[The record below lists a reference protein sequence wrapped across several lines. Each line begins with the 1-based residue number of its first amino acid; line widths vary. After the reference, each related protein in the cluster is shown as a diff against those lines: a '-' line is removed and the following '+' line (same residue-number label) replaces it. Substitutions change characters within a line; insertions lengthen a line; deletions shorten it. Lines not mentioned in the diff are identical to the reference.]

1 LGAQVRL
8 REKLLRVWLDRGG
21 EHVDERARQ
30 SERNLQ
36 EIKQR
41 TRRLEQMLDVKLQD
55 GQNLRRD
62 GRR

>member
-8 REKLLRVWLDRGG
+8 REKLLRVWRDRGG

-30 SERNLQ
+30 SERNIQ